1 MRTPNVLQKDPAL
14 GGGLFDRWHLIMSK
28 KNVPHKMIMD
38 SAFKRV
44 STKSLRRLRDVASV
58 LVDRFICFVLLS
70 VSHIS

>member
-1 MRTPNVLQKDPAL
+1 
-14 GGGLFDRWHLIMSK
+14 
-28 KNVPHKMIMD
+28 MD